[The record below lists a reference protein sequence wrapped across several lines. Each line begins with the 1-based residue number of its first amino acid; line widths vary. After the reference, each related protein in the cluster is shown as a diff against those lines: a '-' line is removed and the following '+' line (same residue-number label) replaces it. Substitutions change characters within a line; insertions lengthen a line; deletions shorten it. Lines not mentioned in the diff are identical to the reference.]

1 MLIVAL
7 TGGIGSG
14 KSTVADEFAK
24 LGIPIVDTDVI
35 ARQLVTVGSP
45 AYQEIVAAFGPSI
58 LTDDKQLNRRKLRE
72 VIFNHP
78 EQRLRLE
85 QILHPRIRQ
94 AVEAQITHLD
104 SEYCI
109 VVIPLLT
116 EKRSYPFVDRILLV
130 DAKPEQ
136 QIQRSMA
143 RDKQS
148 REQIE
153 QIMASQSNREQ
164 RLAMADD
171 IIDNSTGL
179 AALEQQVQKLH
190 HKYRALSLADS
201 T

>member
-1 MLIVAL
+1 MLIIAL

-35 ARQLVTVGSP
+35 ARQLVRVGSP
-45 AYQEIVAAFGPSI
+45 AYQEIVAAFGSSI

-94 AVEAQITHLD
+94 AVEAQITQLD

-116 EKRSYPFVDRILLV
+116 EKGSYPFVDRILLV

-153 QIMASQSNREQ
+153 RIMASQSNREQ

-171 IIDNSTGL
+171 IIDNSSGL
-179 AALEQQVQKLH
+179 AALEQQVRKLH
-190 HKYRALSLADS
+190 HKYRTLSLADS

>member
-94 AVEAQITHLD
+94 AVEAQITQLD

-116 EKRSYPFVDRILLV
+116 EKGSYPFVDRILLV
-130 DAKPEQ
+130 NAEPEQ

-153 QIMASQSNREQ
+153 RIMASQSNREQ

-179 AALEQQVQKLH
+179 VALEQQVRKLH
-190 HKYRALSLADS
+190 HKYRTLSLADS